1 MVRLVA
7 SLAVLLILSGCAA
20 GSGRT
25 QAADAAGAAA
35 PGPDLVGT
43 WRGMAFA
50 VPGSNYLISTP
61 VELTIN
67 SDGAWHWSRRGE
79 QQAAGRVRVRGDRV
93 FLDEE
98 TAKEDEQMIEL
109 MRRGGRLWGVS
120 RAFIPGAMSAV
131 DLQKTSF

>member
-1 MVRLVA
+1 VRPAVA
-7 SLAVLLILSGCAA
+7 ILGVLLLLSGCAA

-25 QAADAAGAAA
+25 QAADAAGSAA

-50 VPGSNYLISTP
+50 VPGSSYLTSTA

-67 SDGAWHWSRRGE
+67 ADGTWSRSRRGE

-93 FLDEE
+93 FLDED

-131 DLQKTSF
+131 DLQKTPS